1 MSAVAG
7 IAITTTV
14 DLPFHTAVEKVTEE
28 LQKEGFGILTTIDLQ
43 AKMKEK
49 LDREME
55 PYVILGACNPPLAW
69 DAVHAEPD
77 IGVLLPCNVTVREQ
91 DGQVVVS
98 AMEPKAA
105 LTLIDDETVH
115 RVGEEA
121 SSRLHRVMQAL

>member
-1 MSAVAG
+1 MTS
-7 IAITTTV
+7 IAITRTV
-14 DLPFHTAVEKVTEE
+14 HMSFDTAVEKVTAE
-28 LQKEGFGILTTIDLQ
+28 LQKEGFGILTTIDMQ

-49 LDREME
+49 LDRDMA
-55 PYVILGACNPPLAW
+55 PYIILGACNPPLAW
-69 DAVHAEPD
+69 DAVHAQPD

-91 DGQVVVS
+91 DGQVIVS

-105 LTLIDDETVH
+105 LDLIDDETVH